1 MICPYCQKEMKQGYL
16 KSAKPISWSIEKKLK
31 LFASKKELEIY
42 EPDGWDGYFKQAF
55 YCEACQKMLIDI
67 AAEE

>member
-1 MICPYCQKEMKQGYL
+1 MSGRTAWIRR
-16 KSAKPISWSIEKKLK
+16 
-31 LFASKKELEIY
+31 EIY

-55 YCEACQKMLIDI
+55 YCEECQKMLIDI